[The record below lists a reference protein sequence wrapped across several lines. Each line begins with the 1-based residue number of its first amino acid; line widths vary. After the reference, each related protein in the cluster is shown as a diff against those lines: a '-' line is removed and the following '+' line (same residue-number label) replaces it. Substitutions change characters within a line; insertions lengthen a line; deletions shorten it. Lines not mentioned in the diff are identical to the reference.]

1 MPIGM
6 TQITAFAVIILILT
20 TGSLMSSNNALI
32 EQVVKA
38 QNMTANMTDLYL
50 DNMSQFDDSGDGKI
64 SSREPIAC
72 PMC

>member
-20 TGSLMSSNNALI
+20 IGSLMSSNNALI

-50 DNMSQFDDSGDGKI
+50 DNMSQFDDSGRI

>member
-38 QNMTANMTDLYL
+38 QNMAANMTDLYL
-50 DNMSQFDDSGDGKI
+50 DNMSQFDDSGRI

>member
-38 QNMTANMTDLYL
+38 QNMTANMTDLL
-50 DNMSQFDDSGDGKI
+50 DNMSQFDDSGRI

>member
-38 QNMTANMTDLYL
+38 HMTANMTDLYL
-50 DNMSQFDDSGDGKI
+50 DNMSQFDDSGRI

>member
-6 TQITAFAVIILILT
+6 TQITAFAVMILILI

-50 DNMSQFDDSGDGKI
+50 DNMSQFDDSGRI